1 MDAKCIARLERF
13 CTLAT
18 RPFSP
23 EMKKIW
29 QNQIPHIAFRNP
41 YLMHTMLSVATAH
54 ERYQDMPA
62 NSKRTRVERLHS
74 HQCAVLF
81 NRKLSRPIDLSQRDA
96 LWATAALLGMVAIA
110 SFDAATAE
118 DAWPLRPS
126 NPSDMEWF
134 RLNEGKKVVW
144 NLADPL
150 RPGSIFR
157 AMAREYSQ
165 MHIELPPTGAEGVPA
180 ALAEICGL
188 GALSDSENNSYF
200 VAAHLLA
207 RLESHSHSESRNLRV
222 LSFVS
227 QSQPPFRDL
236 LQNKDAVALLLLAL
250 WYMRAAGVLWWIEER
265 ARVEYRAIRLF
276 LERFH
281 GDDARVPR
289 LLQLMPEYMCKVTT
303 GPVPGSLSQ
312 GYYWISDAFIRL
324 SASINEPGTFK
335 AALSPR
341 RPRDR
346 MNKVIQ
352 AMPRV
357 GLSLFLRPIRP
368 SVVSLS
374 AISQSPSKAPPRFSS
389 TMTTKAVVFVE
400 KGKAT
405 IQEVPIPKLRDDYV
419 LVKVNAV
426 GINPTDWKHIDFDV
440 AGAGSR
446 IGCDYAGVVE
456 AVGSKVTKPFSKG
469 DRISGVVHGGDRT
482 QHENG
487 AFANYIVA
495 KGDVQ
500 IKTPDNVSDEEAAT
514 LGISIATVGQGL
526 YRTLGLPLPTEAT
539 KDNQYILIYGGST
552 ATGIFGIQF
561 AKLSGLRVVAT
572 ASPQNFDYLKGLGAE
587 AVFDYKSPTVA
598 DDIRK
603 YTDNALQLAWDCT
616 GFGGAIVAGS
626 LSSEGGRYASI
637 MPVNRDE
644 VVAVNPNVD
653 GPHVTLMYSIFGE
666 RFVKG
671 QETPAKPEEFE
682 FAKSFWE
689 VARQLLEEG
698 KLSVPRTIVNKGG
711 DGFEGILKGLD
722 ELRAN
727 KVSGGKLVYTL

>member
-1 MDAKCIARLERF
+1 
-13 CTLAT
+13 
-18 RPFSP
+18 
-23 EMKKIW
+23 
-29 QNQIPHIAFRNP
+29 
-41 YLMHTMLSVATAH
+41 MLSVATAH

-250 WYMRAAGVLWWIEER
+250 WYMRAAGV
-265 ARVEYRAIRLF
+265 
-276 LERFH
+276 
-281 GDDARVPR
+281 
-289 LLQLMPEYMCKVTT
+289 
-303 GPVPGSLSQ
+303 
-312 GYYWISDAFIRL
+312 
-324 SASINEPGTFK
+324 
-335 AALSPR
+335 
-341 RPRDR
+341 
-346 MNKVIQ
+346 
-352 AMPRV
+352 
-357 GLSLFLRPIRP
+357 
-368 SVVSLS
+368 
-374 AISQSPSKAPPRFSS
+374 S